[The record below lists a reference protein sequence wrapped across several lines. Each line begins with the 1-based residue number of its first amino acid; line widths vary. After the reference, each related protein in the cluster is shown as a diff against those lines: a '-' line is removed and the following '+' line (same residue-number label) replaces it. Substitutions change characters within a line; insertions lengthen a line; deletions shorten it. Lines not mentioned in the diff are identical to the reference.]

1 LPFVTD
7 SDPLLRFAFWAGL
20 IALSLAVALIA
31 YILVL
36 RLRHALRMRHEARF
50 VARWRPRLLEAIDT
64 VPAQL
69 PAVKR
74 ADWFAFLALW
84 NHFQESLRG
93 AARHRLKAV
102 ALKLRMDLAA
112 RDLLGRD
119 KVRDRLMAVVTLG
132 HLGDHESWSVLERLA
147 RSEHALLSLAAARAL
162 LLIDPVRALNAL
174 LPDFTERPD
183 WPLAR
188 LDAMLT
194 EVGAA
199 NVSAP
204 LAAAVDS
211 ATPSQLP
218 RLIALLD
225 SAHGRAARPKIR
237 EFVRT
242 SLDPEVLIACLKS
255 RHLPPD
261 RALIMPCTRHASW
274 QVRTQAASAMARAA
288 QPGDEKVLTE
298 MLADPVWW
306 VRYRAAQ
313 ALAALPFLTRD
324 DLWRLRFVVTDKFAQ
339 NMLDQVVAERGTS

>member
-1 LPFVTD
+1 MGFVSE
-7 SDPLLRFAFWAGL
+7 SDPLLRFALWAGL
-20 IALSLAVALIA
+20 VAFLLACALIA
-31 YILVL
+31 SILLL
-36 RLRHALRMRHEARF
+36 RVRHALRMRHEARF

-69 PAVKR
+69 PAIAR

-84 NHFQESLRG
+84 SHFQESLRG

-112 RDLLGRD
+112 RELLGRGNV
-119 KVRDRLMAVVTLG
+119 KEQLLAVVTLG
-132 HLGDHESWSVLERLA
+132 HLGDQESWPALERLA
-147 RSEHALLSLAAARAL
+147 RSRHALLSLAAARAL
-162 LLIDPVRALNAL
+162 LLTDPVRALKAL
-174 LPDFTERPD
+174 LQEFTGRPD
-183 WPLAR
+183 WPLGR
-188 LDAMLT
+188 LDAMLA
-194 EVGAA
+194 EAGAA
-199 NVSAP
+199 NVSDS
-204 LAAAVDS
+204 LVAAVDT
-211 ATPSQLP
+211 ATPAQLS

-237 EFVRT
+237 EVLNT
-242 SLDPEVLIACLKS
+242 SQDPEVLTACLKS
-255 RHLPPD
+255 RHLPVE
-261 RALIMPCTRHASW
+261 RALLLPYMRHASW
-274 QVRTQAASAMARAA
+274 QVRIQAARAMERAA
-288 QPGDEKVLTE
+288 RPGDEKRLAE